1 MLLARHLPPSEDM
14 LRLVAT
20 TLLLIYSLSSYAGA
34 LITKAVIY
42 AHKAGMANDLLVIAD
57 GGHGFSGEDNEVAG
71 TAMLAWLQDHL
82 VY

>member
-1 MLLARHLPPSEDM
+1 MLLTRHLPTSEDM

-71 TAMLAWLQDHL
+71 AARLAWFQDHL